1 VPRVTND
8 MDAGN
13 EKSNRDNVEGDKKKW
28 KLSLMREMRIREILH
43 RLMEQRM
50 EKTSGEE
57 NAYVK
62 VEELCISKDQGEVEI
77 TTAFS

>member
-1 VPRVTND
+1 MPRVTND

-43 RLMEQRM
+43 QLME
-50 EKTSGEE
+50 
-57 NAYVK
+57 
-62 VEELCISKDQGEVEI
+62 
-77 TTAFS
+77 